1 MQTPENRLK
10 SALKTHTRQLGL
22 WLSLTDPGIAELL
35 ATTGVDFLCIDAEHA
50 PWDLASIQAALRV
63 LAAYPVAAMVRLPQ
77 ASDALIKQVLEL
89 GAETLLIPMV
99 ESAAEAQAIVRAMRY
114 PPAGIR
120 GVGAP
125 LARSGRYGALT
136 DYLKRANEEVCLLV
150 QIESVPGAE
159 RAAEI
164 AAVDGVDGVLVG
176 QGDLAAS
183 MGRLGEPYHPEVQAR
198 IERILQDVRASGK
211 AAAIYCGDLA
221 LARRYEAAGASLIA
235 LGADVSLL
243 AGGAR
248 TTLAQYRNG

>member
-1 MQTPENRLK
+1 MQTQDNRLK
-10 SALKTHTRQLGL
+10 RALKNHARQLGL
-22 WLSLTDPGIAELL
+22 WLSLTDPGIAEVL
-35 ATTGVDFLCIDAEHA
+35 ATTGVDVLCIDAEHA

-63 LAAYPVAAMVRLPQ
+63 LAAYPVAAMVRLPH
-77 ASDALIKQVLEL
+77 ADDALIKQVLEL
-89 GAETLLIPMV
+89 GAESLLIPMV
-99 ESAAEAQAIVRAMRY
+99 ESREAAEAIVRAMRY

-125 LARSGRYGALT
+125 LARSGRYGALE
-136 DYLKRANEEVCLLV
+136 DYLRRANEEVCLIV
-150 QIESVPGAE
+150 QIESVTGAE

-183 MGRLGEPYHPEVQAR
+183 MGLLGEPYHPDVQAR
-198 IERILQDVRASGK
+198 IERILRDVRASGK
-211 AAAIYCGDLA
+211 AAAIYCANLA

-248 TTLAQYRNG
+248 ATLAAYTNG